1 VNSRRNNDAAD
12 AAAVVGIGCVLAL
25 VYIVGWLLFIAAVC
39 LIVKAIF
46 F

>member
-1 VNSRRNNDAAD
+1 MEVKDNNDG
-12 AAAVVGIGCVLAL
+12 AVILGLGCFMLI

-39 LIVKAIF
+39 WIIKAIF